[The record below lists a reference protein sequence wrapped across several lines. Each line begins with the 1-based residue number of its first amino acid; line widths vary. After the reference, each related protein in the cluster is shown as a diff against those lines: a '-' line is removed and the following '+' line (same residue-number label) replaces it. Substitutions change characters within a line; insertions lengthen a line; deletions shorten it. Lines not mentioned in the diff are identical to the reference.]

1 MQTYTTVSAWRELLA
16 RIFSGFSE
24 QDNVSPPWLVN
35 PSTHRR
41 LKLDKFYPEIALAI
55 RFVGLTARG
64 QGRKSDLEELENEER
79 ERVRAELC
87 RTHGVHL
94 ATFDPAEE
102 LVKQVDGL
110 LSVMARASRS
120 LAQSERPDPEK
131 ARWMPALAAARSRA
145 EQLRS
150 RVARAPEQMLET
162 LAASWRD
169 RDASL
174 AVQLNLPADPATE
187 VSWVLTPGERLRH
200 ARFGDG
206 VVTRIDGSG
215 PEATVT
221 VLFDAAQERTFQANL
236 LAGKIEVLPS

>member
-131 ARWMPALAAARSRA
+131 ARWMPALARPRCSPGRPAQPPRRPCHRSVVGVDPRRTAAPRPVRRRRGHPNRRQWPRGNGDRFVRRRPGTHLPSQPAGRKNRSPALLNGYNSAAGSAARR
-145 EQLRS
+145 
-150 RVARAPEQMLET
+150 
-162 LAASWRD
+162 
-169 RDASL
+169 
-174 AVQLNLPADPATE
+174 
-187 VSWVLTPGERLRH
+187 G
-200 ARFGDG
+200 
-206 VVTRIDGSG
+206 
-215 PEATVT
+215 
-221 VLFDAAQERTFQANL
+221 
-236 LAGKIEVLPS
+236 